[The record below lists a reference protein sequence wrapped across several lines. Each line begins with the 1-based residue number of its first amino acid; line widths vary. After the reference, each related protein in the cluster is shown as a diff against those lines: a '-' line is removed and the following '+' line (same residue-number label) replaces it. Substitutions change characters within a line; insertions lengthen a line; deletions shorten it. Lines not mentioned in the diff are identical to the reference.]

1 MYYYWNCEYAY
12 AYAYAY
18 AVAIAYAYAICNMHI
33 YIYINLNSKVRVAHF
48 QISEKILEDHT
59 TNTKL
64 SEKVHLF
71 GKWSSITITL
81 KVYYREISF
90 YPLTLEI

>member
-1 MYYYWNCEYAY
+1 
-12 AYAYAY
+12 
-18 AVAIAYAYAICNMHI
+18 MHI

-71 GKWSSITITL
+71 GK
-81 KVYYREISF
+81 
-90 YPLTLEI
+90 